1 MAPPPPP
8 AATNFLALPF
18 PPPHISSP
26 ATGLTV
32 CVVVPCVPIH
42 LEYLP
47 DVLASLDGQTEAAAQ
62 VVVALSETNG
72 DECALVVA
80 ALRTR
85 TTTPLTLSCVA
96 EPVSAG
102 STRSLCPCCNRSA
115 RLSRSAHPL
124 RILPCTTRRP
134 TPRVTETA
142 APTSVRWPVST

>member
-1 MAPPPPP
+1 MAPPP

-26 ATGLTV
+26 ATGLTI
-32 CVVVPCVPIH
+32 CVVIPCVPIH

-62 VVVALSETNG
+62 VVVALSETDG

-80 ALRTR
+80 ALRAR

-102 STRSLCPCCNRSA
+102 STRSLCPCCNRAA
-115 RLSRSAHPL
+115 RLFRAAHPL
-124 RILPCTTRRP
+124 RILPYITSRP
-134 TPRVTETA
+134 TPRVTGTA
-142 APTSVRWPVST
+142 APTSVRWLVST